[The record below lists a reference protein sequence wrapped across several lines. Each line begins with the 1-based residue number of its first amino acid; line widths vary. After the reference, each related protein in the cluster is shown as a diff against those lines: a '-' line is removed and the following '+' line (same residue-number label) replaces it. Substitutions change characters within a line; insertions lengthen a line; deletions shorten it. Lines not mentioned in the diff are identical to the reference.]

1 MNNAEELENKYDYR
15 TQLIKDSIRQLKK
28 FGKVHLF
35 SMEQIEEIQKVMPN
49 ITYKKLESR
58 LYLVR
63 RKNED

>member
-1 MNNAEELENKYDYR
+1 MNNEEELENKYDYH
-15 TQLIKDSIRQLKK
+15 TQLIKDSLKQLKK

-35 SMEQIEEIQKVMPN
+35 SMEQVEEIQRLMPD

-63 RKNED
+63 RKV